1 MKNTLYWKHI
11 LLFSLSIFIF
21 ACSNNEA
28 YPSVTAQSIEYLKE
42 NVDNPESIIFES
54 MSWVMDEEGSIY
66 FIFSYD
72 INSISNEY
80 LGYKKCIVTYNAE
93 QDGLRPLLWYITF
106 EDDTDEY
113 AIVEALYNNALSN
126 DKNENGVLSSQDIEE
141 INFE

>member
-72 INSISNEY
+72 TNSISNEY
-80 LGYKKCIVTYNAE
+80 IGYKMYC
-93 QDGLRPLLWYITF
+93 
-106 EDDTDEY
+106 
-113 AIVEALYNNALSN
+113 
-126 DKNENGVLSSQDIEE
+126 DI
-141 INFE
+141 